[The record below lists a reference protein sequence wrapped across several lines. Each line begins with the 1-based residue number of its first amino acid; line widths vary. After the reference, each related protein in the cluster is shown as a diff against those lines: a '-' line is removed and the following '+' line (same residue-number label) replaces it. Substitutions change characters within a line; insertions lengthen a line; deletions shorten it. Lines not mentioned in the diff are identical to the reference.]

1 MAEPAV
7 IALFTG
13 LGVAFLAV
21 VGWFVRTQG
30 IQLPTVAI
38 VAGIF
43 AAIYGVLYTATVVI
57 TDYALWVTFIF
68 AFILFLIMSYA
79 AWLIR
84 TGR

>member
-1 MAEPAV
+1 MADPAV

-21 VGWFVRTQG
+21 VGWFVRKQR
-30 IQLPTVAI
+30 IPLPTVAI
-38 VAGIF
+38 VACIL
-43 AAIYGVLYTATVVI
+43 AAIYGVVYTATVVI
-57 TDYALWVTFIF
+57 TDYTLWVTFMF
-68 AFILFLIMSYA
+68 SFLLVLAMSYA